1 MFAGKA
7 RSIPYSRAL
16 ETLDYAEILARIGP
30 HLANKTCDYHSRD
43 VESRKK
49 GF

>member
-16 ETLDYAEILARIGP
+16 ETLDYAEILARIGL
-30 HLANKTCDYHSRD
+30 HLVSQTSGYHSRD